1 MARKPRFSLPGV
13 PQHIIQRGN
22 DRRACFF
29 VGADYRKYLDYLAEA
44 AERFECQV
52 HAYVLMTNHVHLLVT
67 PLGMHGIGH
76 MMQRLG
82 QRYVRAV
89 NATYNRSGTLWEG
102 RYKASL
108 VDSENYLLTCMRYI
122 ELNPVRAAMVEHP
135 AEYRWS
141 SYRTNAQEEVDDL
154 LVPHELYHRLGET
167 VTVRCE
173 AYRSLFRTHVD
184 DSVIHEIRGAL
195 NQELVL
201 GLSRFKQDIEVMTE
215 RQSSPRA
222 RGRPPK
228 QNCVGVY

>member
-1 MARKPRFSLPGV
+1 MARKPRFTLPGV

-22 DRRACFF
+22 DRKPCFF
-29 VGADYRKYLDYLAEA
+29 AEGDYRRYLDYLAEA
-44 AERFECQV
+44 AERFACQV

-67 PLGMHGIGH
+67 PQRRHGITH

-82 QRYVRAV
+82 QRYVRAI
-89 NATYNRSGTLWEG
+89 NAAYNRSGTLWEG

-141 SYRTNAQEEVDDL
+141 SYRANAQGDTDGLV
-154 LVPHELYHRLGET
+154 VPHALYQRLGDSAAG
-167 VTVRCE
+167 RCK
-173 AYRSLFRTHVD
+173 AYRSLFKTCVD
-184 DSVIHEIRGAL
+184 EALIDEIRSSL

-201 GLSRFKQDIEVMTE
+201 GSCRYKQDIEAMIA
-215 RQSSPRA
+215 RQASPRR
-222 RGRPPK
+222 RGRPARRRG
-228 QNCVGVY
+228 VGVY

>member
-22 DRRACFF
+22 DRKPCFF
-29 VGADYRKYLDYLAEA
+29 VHGDYRLYLDYLAEA

-67 PLGMHGIGH
+67 PLGENGIAH

-82 QRYVRAV
+82 QRYVQSI
-89 NATYNRSGTLWEG
+89 NATYHRSGTLWEG

-108 VDSENYLLTCMRYI
+108 VDSENYLLACMRYI
-122 ELNPVRAAMVEHP
+122 ELNPVRAAMVKHP

-141 SYRTNAQEEVDDL
+141 SYRANAQQEADDL
-154 LVPHELYHRLGET
+154 VVAHELYHRLGET
-167 VTVRCE
+167 SATRCE
-173 AYRSLFRTHVD
+173 AYRSIFKTHVD
-184 DSVIHEIRGAL
+184 DAVIDEIRGAL

-201 GLSRFKQDIEVMTE
+201 GSSRFRQNIEAMIG
-215 RQSSPRA
+215 RQASPRP
-222 RGRPPK
+222 RGRPAK
-228 QNCVGVY
+228 RNSVGVY